1 MPPTTRHPSHDH
13 LARRAAVA
21 LGVALLAL
29 AVAAPATTAAG
40 AKTKLASVR
49 SNGTHGNGGSED
61 ASISGNGRYVA
72 FESGATNLVKN
83 DTNGTWDVFVHDR
96 KTGKTKR
103 VSKRSN
109 GTEGDSGSDDPSIS
123 GDGRY
128 IAFESDATNLV
139 KNDTNGKG
147 DVFLRGSL

>member
-1 MPPTTRHPSHDH
+1 MPPTTRHPSHVH
-13 LARRAAVA
+13 LARRATVG

-29 AVAAPATTAAG
+29 AVAAPVTTAAG

-49 SNGTHGNGGSED
+49 SNGTHGNGGSEK

-72 FESGATNLVKN
+72 FASDATNLVNN
-83 DTNGTWDVFVHDR
+83 DTNGAWDIFVHDR

-109 GTEGDSGSDDPSIS
+109 GTEGNDDSEDTSIS

-128 IAFESDATNLV
+128 VAFASSATNLV
-139 KNDTNGKG
+139 KNDTNGVD
-147 DVFLRGSL
+147 DVFWRGPL